1 MRVIRLARVAAEA
14 EAFRLRRRV
23 GRMGGQA
30 ALLAA
35 ATVFLLV
42 AFGFLEAA
50 FWLFLDARMPP
61 VAAALTDAGANLAL
75 CLLLALPALLRPADD
90 RLGREAGEVRR
101 HALEGIAAELRLGAL
116 AGTAIRVLLD
126 TLRREKR
133 EKP

>member
-30 ALLAA
+30 ALLAVA
-35 ATVFLLV
+35 AVFLLV
-42 AFGFLEAA
+42 ALGFLEAA
-50 FWLFLDARMPP
+50 FWLFLDARMPA

-116 AGTAIRVLLD
+116 AGAATQVLVD
-126 TLRREKR
+126 WLRREKPK
-133 EKP
+133 KP

>member
-14 EAFRLRRRV
+14 EAFRLRRRI
-23 GRMGGQA
+23 GRIGGQA

-35 ATVFLLV
+35 ASVFLLV

-61 VAAALTDAGANLAL
+61 LAAALTDAGANFAL

-101 HALEGIAAELRLGAL
+101 NALEGIAAELRLGVL
-116 AGTAIRVLLD
+116 AGEATRVLVD
-126 TLRREKR
+126 YLRREKP
-133 EKP
+133 KKL

>member
-30 ALLAA
+30 ALLAVA
-35 ATVFLLV
+35 AAFLLV
-42 AFGFLEAA
+42 ALGFLEAA
-50 FWLFLDARMPP
+50 FWLYLDARMLP
-61 VAAALTDAGANLAL
+61 VAAALTEAGANFAL

-101 HALEGIAAELRLGAL
+101 NALEGIAAELRLGAL
-116 AGTAIRVLLD
+116 AGEAIRVLVD
-126 TLRREKR
+126 HLRRA
-133 EKP
+133 KPKQP